1 MHYIALHY
9 TILCTTLHCA
19 TLHYTALYNTTQ
31 LREEERRGEERRG
44 EERREEERRG
54 EERGERREERG
65 ERREERGELGMTLLS
80 VLLFE
85 NKILGRHKN
94 LFLRFHRTRS
104 TMRRPELSAAYLAVL
119 RAHFQSA
126 FTRTR
131 QAMNKEKLRMS
142 LSLLAITLPMTW
154 ALSRFHWCRGRY
166 TVTSKVR

>member
-1 MHYIALHY
+1 MHCTTLYTTLHCYAALH
-9 TILCTTLHCA
+9 CTTLHYI
-19 TLHYTALYNTTQ
+19 THHTALHHS
-31 LREEERRGEERRG
+31 RAERRR
-44 EERREEERRG
+44 EERREG
-54 EERGERREERG
+54 ERGERKEKRG
-65 ERREERGELGMTLLS
+65 DRREELGMTLLS

-94 LFLRFHRTRS
+94 LFLHRTRS
-104 TMRRPELSAAYLAVL
+104 TTRRPELSAAYLAVL

-126 FTRTR
+126 LTRTR